1 MDQQRLNQQ
10 FFLKTNRPN
19 SFLYFFKWLCVCIC
33 TGVVAGIAA
42 AVFLASL
49 ELVTNF
55 RENHVFIILFLPLA
69 GLLIGM
75 IYHYW
80 GTGVVKGN
88 HLLFEEI
95 HYPQKTVPF
104 IMAPLIYLSTVVTH
118 LFGGSA
124 GREGTAIQMGG
135 SIADQFARLFQLNTD
150 ERKLLLIAGISA
162 GFAAVFGTPL
172 AGIIF
177 GWEVVNIGRLKNKA
191 ILPSILAAYIA
202 DSTCKQCGIQHTSY
216 TINVVPEIAVS
227 GILFAIFAGISFG
240 FVARFFIWL
249 SHQATN
255 LFKRMISYPP
265 LRPLIGGVIL
275 VVIIWSMHTTKYIGL
290 GIPTILDAF
299 HEPLPIYDFA
309 IKLLLT
315 VLTLSCGF
323 KGGEVTPLFF
333 IGATL
338 GNALS
343 FFIPLPIELLAG
355 MGFVA
360 VFAAAANTPIACIIM
375 SVELFGVQPGGYI
388 AVACLFAS
396 FICGKKGIY
405 HFETQR
411 P

>member
-1 MDQQRLNQQ
+1 MDQQR
-10 FFLKTNRPN
+10 KTNRPN

-55 RENHVFIILFLPLA
+55 RENHVLIILFLPLA

-104 IMAPLIYLSTVVTH
+104 IMAPLIYLSTVITH

-135 SIADQFARLFQLNTD
+135 SIADQFAKLFHLNTD

-177 GWEVVNIGRLKNKA
+177 GWEAVSIGRLKNKA
-191 ILPSILAAYIA
+191 IFPSILAAYIA
-202 DSTCKQCGIQHTSY
+202 DITCKQCGIQHTAY

-227 GILFAIFAGISFG
+227 GILFAIFAGICFG

-249 SHQATN
+249 SHQVTD
-255 LFKRMISYPP
+255 LFKRTIRYPP

-275 VVIIWSMHTTKYIGL
+275 VVTIWSMHTTKYIGL

-299 HEPLPIYDFA
+299 HVPLPMYDFA

-333 IGATL
+333 IGAAL

-343 FFIPLPIELLAG
+343 FFIPLPIGLLAG

-360 VFAAAANTPIACIIM
+360 VFAAAANTPIACIVM
-375 SVELFGVQPGGYI
+375 SIELFGIQPGGYI
-388 AVACLFAS
+388 AVACLFAG
-396 FICGKKGIY
+396 FIGGKKGIY
-405 HFETQR
+405 HFERTKHLKII
-411 P
+411 